1 MEGDGSRTVPSGTA
15 PRPVSKEDWKDA
27 MDMATEAGLELPK
40 DMKRDAMREAQGDG
54 LGELQQ
60 QQGIKEHSAP
70 PIYVHP
76 LKFDIVMSPE
86 KSQECASFTEVAK
99 VIGGQD
105 EKQFTNLIT
114 SISGDKESASAQLG
128 AGAGFVDE
136 GKMDKEQLKAA
147 VQGTAYMQAE
157 DAEDKKIEL
166 KEAEKRA
173 RDTAMDEAAEI
184 KAAGIMK
191 ANTDKK
197 QAAIQHVEVDQAK
210 RDRDIKAEKASEQ
223 AVGKGW
229 LSPKLGGEL
238 VMQQKKKVAA
248 DQAQLRADRT
258 KERNLKLRSRMTAN
272 EYKRHTN
279 KHEQAVLGEAT
290 ARQENAKEMAM
301 KFVGEMERRQKSAFQ
316 EKLKDA
322 ENKKNMLMQAE
333 VAAKKNAM
341 HE

>member
-1 MEGDGSRTVPSGTA
+1 
-15 PRPVSKEDWKDA
+15 
-27 MDMATEAGLELPK
+27 
-40 DMKRDAMREAQGDG
+40 
-54 LGELQQ
+54 
-60 QQGIKEHSAP
+60 
-70 PIYVHP
+70 
-76 LKFDIVMSPE
+76 
-86 KSQECASFTEVAK
+86 
-99 VIGGQD
+99 
-105 EKQFTNLIT
+105 
-114 SISGDKESASAQLG
+114 
-128 AGAGFVDE
+128 
-136 GKMDKEQLKAA
+136 MDKEQLKAA

-248 DQAQLRADRT
+248 DRGVGNRARTRCDRF
-258 KERNLKLRSRMTAN
+258 N
-272 EYKRHTN
+272 
-279 KHEQAVLGEAT
+279 V
-290 ARQENAKEMAM
+290 
-301 KFVGEMERRQKSAFQ
+301 
-316 EKLKDA
+316 
-322 ENKKNMLMQAE
+322 
-333 VAAKKNAM
+333 
-341 HE
+341 